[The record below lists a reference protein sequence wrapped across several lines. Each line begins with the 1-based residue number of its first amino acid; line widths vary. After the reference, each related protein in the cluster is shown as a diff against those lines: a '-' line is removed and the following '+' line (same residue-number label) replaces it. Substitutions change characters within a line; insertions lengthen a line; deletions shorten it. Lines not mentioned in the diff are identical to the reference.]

1 MSFTNAFVLS
11 YKNINEFDRRYSLLT
26 RDFGKIEAVVKS
38 ILKSNSKLAGH
49 LEPPSLCWVEL
60 IERGNSFQLTQA
72 LEQKNFSK
80 LKKNQGALSLVLKLS
95 DFINGFVGK
104 DTDDEFFSIWDSFLD
119 YLESHLIPGEIL
131 DFEFLEVQT
140 ELRFLK
146 QLGFLPEV
154 SDRDLDARFFD
165 EYKIILGGNILA
177 KSVFSEEIKKIALRF
192 KDQAASYMA

>member
-80 LKKNQGALSLVLKLS
+80 LKKNQGALSLVL
-95 DFINGFVGK
+95 N
-104 DTDDEFFSIWDSFLD
+104 TDDEFFSIWDSFLD